1 MTTTFAPP
9 TARVA
14 PFKPKRWL
22 RNGHV
27 MTVYAWARGRQF
39 PNLPTPEA
47 RLIRVTHDTEV
58 LAHCYWQ
65 PDRSSRATL
74 VALHGLEGSSEAHYM
89 RGLAQQARDRGWN
102 AVLINQRNC
111 GGTEHLTPRLYH
123 SGLTADPHEV
133 IRQLASS
140 ERLTR
145 VGVVGYSLG
154 GNLAVRLA
162 GELGTRPDL
171 PVVGVVA
178 VSPTIDL
185 SASVDG
191 IEKRTNIGYHLNFV
205 RNLRAR
211 MRRKDATWPGAFDV
225 RKLDRVWT
233 IRAFD
238 EAYTAPH
245 HGFKGATDYYHRASA
260 MRVVGDIRIPAL
272 IVAAEDD
279 PFVPVSQFRD
289 PALHANPHIVV
300 RIERYGGHCGFI
312 GADAAG
318 RDCYWAEDTAV
329 AFLAPLMTSG

>member
-9 TARVA
+9 AVRVA
-14 PFKPKRWL
+14 PFVPKRWL

-39 PNLPTPEA
+39 TNLPTPEA
-47 RLIRVTHDTEV
+47 RHIRVTHDTEV
-58 LAHCYWQ
+58 LVHCYWQ
-65 PDRSSRATL
+65 ADRSSRPTL

-89 RGLAQQARDRGWN
+89 RGLAGQARERGWN

-111 GGTEHLTPRLYH
+111 GGTEHLTPGLYH

-133 IRQLASS
+133 IRQLATS

-145 VGVVGYSLG
+145 FGVVGYSLG

-185 SASVDG
+185 AASIDG

-211 MRRKDATWPGAFDV
+211 MRRKDAAWPGAFDV
-225 RKLDRVWT
+225 RKLDRIWT

-245 HGFKGATDYYHRASA
+245 HGFHGATDYYHRASA
-260 MRVVGDIRIPAL
+260 MRVVGDIRIPTL
-272 IVAAEDD
+272 IIAAEDD

-289 PALHANPHIVV
+289 PVLHANPNIIL
-300 RIERYGGHCGFI
+300 RIEKHGGHCGFI
-312 GADAAG
+312 AADAAG
-318 RDCYWAEDTAV
+318 RDRYWAEDTAV
-329 AFLAPLMTSG
+329 AFLAPLMTSD